1 MAHGLHLTLGDYWNS
16 GLSQISKR
24 NEVEMRKS
32 RGESAV
38 SHKAL
43 LSWEVITGA
52 PRKAKFTTSEG
63 LCEFNVLSFTKISYG
78 LHLFSKFHVL
88 PVSIFSLTEEVLWG
102 WKFNLCCNSANNGMR
117 VWVWNLSPL
126 ATEDKVWFE
135 GRHRSFQLIYS
146 DLNLGISLPEVIFF
160 FLFCNIVS
168 SNQPIL
174 LYSFIWA
181 ECLHGSNLWSL
192 TVRLCFRCPI
202 GSILVVISVYL
213 CAASC
218 YRTIV
223 LLLINENSHLCL

>member
-1 MAHGLHLTLGDYWNS
+1 
-16 GLSQISKR
+16 
-24 NEVEMRKS
+24 MRKS
-32 RGESAV
+32 RGESAM

-102 WKFNLCCNSANNGMR
+102 WKFSLCCNSANNGMR

-160 FLFCNIVS
+160 SFFVT
-168 SNQPIL
+168 L
-174 LYSFIWA
+174 LAATSQSCYALSF
-181 ECLHGSNLWSL
+181 EQ
-192 TVRLCFRCPI
+192 
-202 GSILVVISVYL
+202 SVYMDQIYGHSQSAFVLGVWSGVFSSDICVSL
-213 CAASC
+213 CC
-218 YRTIV
+218 IV
-223 LLLINENSHLCL
+223 LQANSTPFNQWK